1 MLFKK
6 ILDESNSKP
15 NKTWVVKR
23 NEFYN
28 RSMISWLQND
38 DVEMH
43 STHNEGKSVVA
54 KRFIRTLKNKI
65 YKHMTSIW
73 KNVYIDN
80 LADIVNKY
88 NYTYHS
94 TIKMKPVD
102 VKSST
107 YIDFN
112 KQNDKEDAKF
122 EVGDLVR
129 ITKYKNIYAKGYILN
144 WTKEMFVIKRVK
156 NTVPWTYVISDLNG
170 EEIVGTFY
178 EKKLQISN
186 QKEFRIEKTVK
197 RKDNKLYVRQKG
209 YDNFLNSGVDKNVIV

>member
-112 KQNDKEDAKF
+112 KQNNKEDAKF

-209 YDNFLNSGVDKNVIV
+209 YDNSLNSGVDKKVIV

>member
-209 YDNFLNSGVDKNVIV
+209 YDNSLNSGVDKKVIV

>member
-1 MLFKK
+1 
-6 ILDESNSKP
+6 
-15 NKTWVVKR
+15 
-23 NEFYN
+23 
-28 RSMISWLQND
+28 
-38 DVEMH
+38 MH

-54 KRFIRTLKNKI
+54 KRFIRTLKNKV

-88 NYTYHS
+88 NNTYHS

-129 ITKYKNIYAKGYILN
+129 ITK
-144 WTKEMFVIKRVK
+144 V
-156 NTVPWTYVISDLNG
+156 
-170 EEIVGTFY
+170 TF
-178 EKKLQISN
+178 
-186 QKEFRIEKTVK
+186 
-197 RKDNKLYVRQKG
+197 
-209 YDNFLNSGVDKNVIV
+209 